1 MINSLF
7 RPCTINYTIIYYV
20 QIKSVG
26 MLSVPDIEVFSRP
39 AVLYSMPHGKT
50 NCEQRK
56 QPFPIPSF
64 VFKIMSA
71 PLFTFVQM
79 LFQMTKTTAVSLHKS
94 DAWRKPL

>member
-26 MLSVPDIEVFSRP
+26 MLSVPDIEVFSQP
-39 AVLYSMPHGKT
+39 AVLYSMPQGKT
-50 NCEQRK
+50 ASRENNL
-56 QPFPIPSF
+56 FPIPSF

-71 PLFTFVQM
+71 PLFIFVQM
-79 LFQMTKTTAVSLHKS
+79 LFQMTKTTAISLHQS